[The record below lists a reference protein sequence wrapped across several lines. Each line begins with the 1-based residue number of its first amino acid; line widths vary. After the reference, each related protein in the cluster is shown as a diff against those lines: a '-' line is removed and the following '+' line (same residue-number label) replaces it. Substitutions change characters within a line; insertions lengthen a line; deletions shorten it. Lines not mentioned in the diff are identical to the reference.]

1 MGRATE
7 KGVAWFAPD
16 SNFFLHCRQ
25 PEELDWSLVT
35 ESDEIVLMPMRTV
48 QREIDSLKGQGNQRR
63 AARARK
69 VAALFGNLVST
80 EDVHVYREAGPRVLM
95 RRAPRLDPARD
106 KPAGFDA
113 DNADDRIVEEV
124 MATAGALGVP
134 VSFIT
139 KDSGPI
145 QTAHDFGLPF
155 HRTPDAWL
163 LEPEPDPQA
172 RELSELKRRMDRM
185 EGSGPRISVRAFQ
198 DDAEVDV
205 LRGKVDSAADV
216 SEEFIDKMTHLVTER
231 RPIANPFEK
240 GGVTIMVHSEWDKY
254 RAAYQAWL
262 AEVQARIK
270 SLTEAF
276 NATVVPLS
284 FSLHLDNEGAEPADH
299 VQVIIEAEGPIR
311 LMWTPLKEAWLKRE
325 GRMFA
330 EPPTR
335 PDFPYANL
343 HVGLHYGL
351 LKADIRD
358 AAGDCTAQVGNF
370 TWVYTEPA
378 IASERC
384 TARAAELRHG
394 LDGVSFDVH
403 VVPAPGE
410 RDEVEGAIL
419 IRVSARNLPETF
431 TKRLPVRIERQPNV
445 VHARVLQRLEQEFN
459 VIPD

>member
-1 MGRATE
+1 MGRA
-7 KGVAWFAPD
+7 KDVGVAWFAPD

-25 PEELDWSLVT
+25 PEELDWSLAT
-35 ESDEIVLMPMRTV
+35 EAGEIVLIPMRTV
-48 QREIDSLKGQGNQRR
+48 QREIDNLKGQGNQRR

-69 VAALFGNLVST
+69 VAGLFGNLVST
-80 EDVHVYREAGPRVLM
+80 EDVHVYRDAAPRVVM
-95 RRAPRLDPARD
+95 RRAPRLDAARV

-124 MATAGALGVP
+124 MATARVLGVL

-155 HRTPDAWL
+155 FRTPDAWL

-172 RELSELKRRMDRM
+172 RELAELKRRMDRM
-185 EGSGPRISVRAFQ
+185 EGSGPRIAVRAFQ

-205 LRGKVDSAADV
+205 LRGVVDSAADV
-216 SEEFIDKMTHLVTER
+216 SEKFIDRMTKLVTER
-231 RPIANPFEK
+231 RPLANPFENRV
-240 GGVTIMVHSEWDKY
+240 VTIMVHSEWDKY
-254 RAAYQAWL
+254 KDAYQAWL
-262 AEVQARIK
+262 ADVQARIR
-270 SLTEAF
+270 SLTESL
-276 NATVVPLS
+276 NATVAPLS

-299 VQVIIEAEGPIR
+299 VQVLIEAEGPIR
-311 LMWTPLKEAWLKRE
+311 LMWTPLKDAWLKRE

-343 HVGLHYGL
+343 HVGPLYGL
-351 LKADIRD
+351 IKSDIRD
-358 AAGDCTAQVGNF
+358 TSGDCTAQVGNF
-370 TWVYTEPA
+370 TWVYAEPA
-378 IASERC
+378 IASTRC
-384 TARAAELRHG
+384 TAHAAELRHG

-410 RDEVEGAIL
+410 SDEVEGALL
-419 IRVSARNLPETF
+419 IRISARNLPETF
-431 TKRLPVRIERQPNV
+431 TKRLPVRIGRQPNI

-459 VIPD
+459 VVPG